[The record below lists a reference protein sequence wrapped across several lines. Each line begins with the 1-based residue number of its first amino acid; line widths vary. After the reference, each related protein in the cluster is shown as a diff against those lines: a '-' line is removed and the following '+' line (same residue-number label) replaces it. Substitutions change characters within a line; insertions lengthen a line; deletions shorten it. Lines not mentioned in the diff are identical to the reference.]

1 VLLLRGRPRNIDGE
15 AVIASGGMDR
25 QLHLLKS
32 GLRALLGWDVLGG
45 GLRAARDERGRRDC
59 G

>member
-1 VLLLRGRPRNIDGE
+1 VLLLRRRLRNVHRKP
-15 AVIASGGMDR
+15 VIASGGMDR

-32 GLRALLGWDVLGG
+32 GLRALVGWDILRRRLG
-45 GLRAARDERGRRDC
+45 AARDERGRGDR

>member
-1 VLLLRGRPRNIDGE
+1 
-15 AVIASGGMDR
+15 VIASVGMDR

-32 GLRALLGWDVLGG
+32 GLRALLGWDILRW
-45 GLRAARDERGRRDC
+45 GLWAARDERGRGDR

>member
-1 VLLLRGRPRNIDGE
+1 VLLLRGRPCNFHRKP
-15 AVIASGGMDR
+15 VIASGGMDR

-32 GLRALLGWDVLGG
+32 GLRALLGWDILRW
-45 GLRAARDERGRRDC
+45 GLWAARDERGRGDC